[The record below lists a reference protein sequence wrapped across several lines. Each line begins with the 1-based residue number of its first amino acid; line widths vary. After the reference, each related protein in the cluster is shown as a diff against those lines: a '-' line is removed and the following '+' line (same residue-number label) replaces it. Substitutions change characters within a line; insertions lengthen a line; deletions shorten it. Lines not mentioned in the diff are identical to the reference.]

1 MAKRS
6 LTIGAILGVAL
17 TATSACEMAPKPISV
32 ACTTGN
38 PAAPATRDYVR
49 LEAGKNRATL
59 LSVSPPRSGSIG
71 TTATEYDVQFP
82 AADGAPAL
90 RLRINRFSLEFTRD
104 AGDGSAVVRGAC
116 ERFRE
121 RPI

>member
-1 MAKRS
+1 MAKS
-6 LTIGAILGVAL
+6 NPIVGAVVGVAL
-17 TATSACEMAPKPISV
+17 LAASACEMAPKPISV
-32 ACTTGN
+32 ACTTGS

-49 LEAGKNRATL
+49 LEASKNRATL
-59 LSVSPPRSGSIG
+59 LSTSPPRNGNIG
-71 TTATEYDVQFP
+71 TTETEYDVQFP
-82 AADGAPAL
+82 AAEGAPAL

-104 AGDGSAVVRGAC
+104 AGDGSALVRGAC